1 MNIYKIHQINLD
13 NIYFSE
19 LIQGDDKNLILLKY
33 YDSNKKKKVP
43 FTIQT
48 CSLLFEN
55 KINKLSNN
63 DGRTHQLEIP
73 LFSNDNH
80 KVLELQKFLKKLDEK
95 IQKFIVKNGQQLNIV
110 DSIMYKPII
119 RDSIEDN
126 EKLQNGVLKLDIIKT
141 KKFQTRIFN
150 EERKLVSTDYLE
162 DNICYI
168 KFLLEFPALWFSKNR
183 CGLTIRPCQLSV
195 QVDNT
200 LTDTYNF
207 IPSDNEYDDIFVQDT
222 EVIPKKDV
230 IKNSETSDFNEI
242 IINNDN
248 NNEIVVSNTSIDID
262 NNIDVNNKDNN
273 DVDNNENNNDVNN
286 NEVDNNEVDNNEVDN
301 NEVDNNDVDNNEDNN
316 DVDNNEESDSDE
328 YDEESDDEGDEDNIK
343 IISNTTSEISF
354 DENLSDSDIDT
365 KLNHLLNSFS
375 ENK

>member
-286 NEVDNNEVDNNEVDN
+286 NEVDNNEVDNN
-301 NEVDNNDVDNNEDNN
+301 DVDNNEDNN